1 MCDGE
6 PMPSSGTSRDV
17 EKAWRLFV
25 SSADTTNL
33 CMDSTDVAHA
43 FCSPTTSRGWSHEL
57 SVDHISRAIE
67 IDTDDVGKVLR
78 GHRDG
83 IGDIT
88 AKESAMQGGRPV
100 DVEDDLGP
108 CSESALWVQQLL

>member
-1 MCDGE
+1 M
-6 PMPSSGTSRDV
+6 
-17 EKAWRLFV
+17 
-25 SSADTTNL
+25 
-33 CMDSTDVAHA
+33 
-43 FCSPTTSRGWSHEL
+43 
-57 SVDHISRAIE
+57 
-67 IDTDDVGKVLR
+67 DTDDVGKVLR

-108 CSESALWVQQLL
+108 CSESALWYSSFSETTLCAQLWKIFASILVS

>member
-1 MCDGE
+1 MSNGE
-6 PMPSSGTSRDV
+6 AMPSSGTSRDV

-25 SSADTTNL
+25 SSADATNL

-67 IDTDDVGKVLR
+67 MDTDDVGKVLR

-88 AKESAMQGGRPV
+88 AKESTMQGGRPV

-108 CSESALWVQQLL
+108 YSESALWVQQLL